1 MNMNRTIKSAALGLV
16 ALVAVN
22 FASATPTPYNNAA
35 EIKLIGRANNQPLYQ
50 LNINNTTAQEVV
62 VIVKDVQ
69 GEVLHYEVLKG
80 INLSRTFLL
89 NVDASQEAD
98 LRVEV
103 INRNSRNKAVLEFAD
118 STSPLNRK

>member
-1 MNMNRTIKSAALGLV
+1 MNRTIKSAAFGLV

-35 EIKLIGRANNQPLYQ
+35 EIKLVGRANNQPLYQ
-50 LNINNTTAQEVV
+50 LNINNTTALEVV

-69 GEVLHYEVLKG
+69 GEILHYEVLKG
-80 INLSRTFLL
+80 TNLSRTFLL
-89 NVDASQEAD
+89 NVDAGQEAD

>member
-1 MNMNRTIKSAALGLV
+1 MNRTIKSAALGLV

-35 EIKLIGRANNQPLYQ
+35 ELKLVGRQNNQPVYQ
-50 LNINNTTAQEVV
+50 LNINNSSSQEVI

-80 INLSRTFLL
+80 TNISRNFLL
-89 NVDASQEAD
+89 TVEDSQQAD

-103 INRNSRNKAVLEFAD
+103 INRNSKRKSVLEFAD
-118 STSPLNRK
+118 STSGLSK

>member
-1 MNMNRTIKSAALGLV
+1 MNRTIKSAALGLV

-22 FASATPTPYNNAA
+22 FASATPIPYSNAA
-35 EIKLIGRANNQPLYQ
+35 ELKLVGRTNNQPLYQ
-50 LNINNTTAQEVV
+50 LNINNTTAQEVL

-80 INLSRTFLL
+80 SNLSKTFLL
-89 NVDASQEAD
+89 NVDASEEAD

-103 INRNSRNKAVLEFAD
+103 INRNSKNKAVLEFSD
-118 STSPLNRK
+118 STAPLSKK

>member
-1 MNMNRTIKSAALGLV
+1 MNRTIKSAALGLV

-35 EIKLIGRANNQPLYQ
+35 ELKLVGRANNQPLYQ

-80 INLSRTFLL
+80 TNLSRTFLL

-118 STSPLNRK
+118 STAPLSKK

>member
-1 MNMNRTIKSAALGLV
+1 MKTTIKSAALGLV
-16 ALVAVN
+16 ALVTVN
-22 FASATPTPYNNAA
+22 LASATSTPYTNAA
-35 EIKLIGRANNQPLYQ
+35 ELKLVGRQNNQPVYQ
-50 LNINNTTAQEVV
+50 LSINNSTAQEVI

-80 INLSRTFLL
+80 TNLSRNFLL

-103 INRNSRNKAVLEFAD
+103 INRNNKSKSVLEFAD
-118 STSPLNRK
+118 STSGLSK

>member
-1 MNMNRTIKSAALGLV
+1 MNRTIKSAALGLV

>member
-1 MNMNRTIKSAALGLV
+1 MNRTIKSAALGLV

-35 EIKLIGRANNQPLYQ
+35 EIKLVGRANNQPLYQ

-80 INLSRTFLL
+80 TNLSRTFLL

>member
-1 MNMNRTIKSAALGLV
+1 MNRTIKSAALGLV

-35 EIKLIGRANNQPLYQ
+35 EIKLVGRTNNQPLYQ

-69 GEVLHYEVLKG
+69 GEILHYEVLKG
-80 INLSRTFLL
+80 TNLSRTFLL

>member
-1 MNMNRTIKSAALGLV
+1 MNRTIKSAALGLV

-35 EIKLIGRANNQPLYQ
+35 ELKLVGRANNQPLYQ

-80 INLSRTFLL
+80 TNLSRTFLL

-103 INRNSRNKAVLEFAD
+103 INRNSRNTAVLEFAD
-118 STSPLNRK
+118 STAPLSKK

>member
-1 MNMNRTIKSAALGLV
+1 MNRTIKSAALGLV

-35 EIKLIGRANNQPLYQ
+35 EIKLVGRANNQPLYQ

-69 GEVLHYEVLKG
+69 GEILHYEVLKG
-80 INLSRTFLL
+80 TNLSRTFLL

>member
-1 MNMNRTIKSAALGLV
+1 MNRTIKSAALGLV

-35 EIKLIGRANNQPLYQ
+35 ELKLVGRANNQPLYQ

-80 INLSRTFLL
+80 TNLSRTFLL

-103 INRNSRNKAVLEFAD
+103 INRNSRNKAVLEFSD
-118 STSPLNRK
+118 STAPLSKK

>member
-1 MNMNRTIKSAALGLV
+1 MKTIKSAALGLV
-16 ALVAVN
+16 ALVTVN
-22 FASATPTPYNNAA
+22 FASATPYNNAA
-35 EIKLIGRANNQPLYQ
+35 ELKLVGRDNNQPLYQ

-62 VIVKDVQ
+62 VIVKDVH

-80 INLSRTFLL
+80 ANLSRTFLL

-103 INRNSRNKAVLEFAD
+103 INRNSKSKSVLEFTD
-118 STSPLNRK
+118 STSGLSK

>member
-35 EIKLIGRANNQPLYQ
+35 ELKLVGRANNQPLYQ

-80 INLSRTFLL
+80 TNLSRTFLL

-103 INRNSRNKAVLEFAD
+103 INRNSRNKAVLEFSD
-118 STSPLNRK
+118 STAPLSKK

>member
-1 MNMNRTIKSAALGLV
+1 MNRTIKSAALGLV

-35 EIKLIGRANNQPLYQ
+35 ELKLVGRQDNQPVYQ
-50 LNINNTTAQEVV
+50 LNINNSSSQEVI

-80 INLSRTFLL
+80 TNISRNFLL
-89 NVDASQEAD
+89 TVEDSQQAD

-103 INRNSRNKAVLEFAD
+103 INRNSKRKSVLEFAD
-118 STSPLNRK
+118 STSGLSK